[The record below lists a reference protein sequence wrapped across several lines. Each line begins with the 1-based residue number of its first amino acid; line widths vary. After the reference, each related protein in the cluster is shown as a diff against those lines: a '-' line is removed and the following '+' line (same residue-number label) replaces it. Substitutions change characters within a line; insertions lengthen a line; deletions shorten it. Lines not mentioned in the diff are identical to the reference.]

1 MKAIILIAAI
11 AATMTLMSCSKN
23 ADNTLNECESTLNVK
38 TNFENVSTRAT
49 ISSFPA
55 QSAIG
60 LFVTRGSL
68 GSNYNNF
75 AGNTNVKSVFN
86 GSIWTQTP
94 EVYLSPANATVYA
107 YYPYVSSNI
116 NGTVIPIEHLSQTDY
131 MFGTH
136 SSGQTAVNSSNPNV
150 NLTMKHALSLLQF
163 KFAKANYTGP
173 GIVTKLEIC
182 NKSGK
187 TALCSEGVLNIATGT
202 ITYTPSKNEPVV
214 LNASYSIPTT
224 VSALVLPVVS
234 SISNGDILLNFTIDG
249 KNYTTQVPS
258 ATKWEQGK
266 INTYTVTLNGTG
278 LVVNNVSIID
288 WITGTNGSVVLQ

>member
-11 AATMTLMSCSKN
+11 AATMTIVSCSKN
-23 ADNTLNECESTLNVK
+23 AEEALNICESTLNVK
-38 TNFENVSTRAT
+38 TNFGNIATRAT

-60 LFVTRGSL
+60 LFVTSGSL
-68 GSNYNNF
+68 GSNYNTF
-75 AGNTNVKSVFN
+75 AGNANVKSVFN

-94 EVYLSPANATVYA
+94 EVYLSSANATVYA
-107 YYPYVSSNI
+107 YYPYKSSNN
-116 NGTVIPIEHLSQTDY
+116 NGTVIPVEHTSQTDY

-136 SSGQTAVNSSNPNV
+136 SSGQTAVNNGNPNV

-163 KFAKANYTGP
+163 KLSKINYTGS
-173 GIVTKLEIC
+173 GIVTKIEIC

-187 TALCSEGVLNIATGT
+187 TALCSEGILNIATGA
-202 ITYTPSKNEPVV
+202 ITNITSKNQPVV
-214 LNASYSIPTT
+214 LNVSQSLPATI
-224 VSALVLPVVS
+224 SALVLPVVS
-234 SISNGDILLNFTIDG
+234 SINAGDILLNFTIDG
-249 KNYTTQVPS
+249 KTYTAPIPS
-258 ATKWEQGK
+258 TTKWEQGK

-278 LVVNNVSIID
+278 LVVNNVGIMD